1 MSLSSLGSTEPK
13 TGAVVTLLRMK
24 GFALKN
30 LQPKAPVGLTPAA
43 RSWWKKL
50 TSEYD
55 IDDQAGLLIL
65 ETAMRAMD
73 RMTMAAELIDK
84 HGAVTVDKFGQLKAN
99 PACAVERDSRA
110 AMMAALKSLNLDLE
124 PLGKPGRPS
133 GRH

>member
-1 MSLSSLGSTEPK
+1 
-13 TGAVVTLLRMK
+13 MK

-30 LQPKAPVGLTPAA
+30 TAEKAPVGLSKTAI
-43 RSWWKKL
+43 SWWDKL
-50 TSEYD
+50 LNEYS

-65 ETAMRAMD
+65 ETALRAMD
-73 RMTMAAELIDK
+73 RMAMAAALVDK

-110 AMMAALKSLNLDLE
+110 AMMAALKSLNLDME

-133 GRH
+133 GGR

>member
-1 MSLSSLGSTEPK
+1 MPK
-13 TGAVVTLLRMK
+13 TGYAPKLLRIE

-30 LQPKAPVGLTPAA
+30 NAQKPPDGLSPAA
-43 RSWWKKL
+43 KTWWTKL
-50 TSEYD
+50 TNEYG

-73 RMTMAAELIDK
+73 RMSMAAGLVDQ

-124 PLGKPGRPS
+124 PLGKPGRQP
-133 GRH
+133 GR

>member
-1 MSLSSLGSTEPK
+1 ME
-13 TGAVVTLLRMK
+13 

-30 LQPKAPVGLTPAA
+30 DTKTPAGLSPAA

-50 TSEYD
+50 MGEYD

-73 RMTMAAELIDK
+73 RMTMAADLIDK
-84 HGAVTVDKFGQLKAN
+84 HGAVVVDKFEQLKAN

-124 PLGKPGRPS
+124 PLGKPGRPP
-133 GRH
+133 GR